1 NRTMLGNPRYGRVGL
16 FAMPYYMLFE
26 YLGPLMETAGLVI
39 LPFGWALG
47 LVEPRFFLLFLSASF
62 VYGLCLSLATLVLE
76 EISFRRYSE
85 PGQLMKL
92 VGIAFFENL
101 GLRPLQV
108 WWRLVALLTWRGRAP
123 TWGSAPRK
131 GFQRA

>member
-1 NRTMLGNPRYGRVGL
+1 
-16 FAMPYYMLFE
+16 
-26 YLGPLMETAGLVI
+26 METAGLVI

-47 LVEPRFFLLFLSASF
+47 LVEPRFFLLFFVASF

-76 EISFRRYSE
+76 EISFRRYSK

-92 VGIAFFENL
+92 VGIAFLENF

-123 TWGSAPRK
+123 AWNSAPRK